1 MLIPVLPDS
10 APFSAEQRAYLNG
23 FLAGLFSHASVPDA
37 APPPAPSS
45 PPLMPLTI
53 LFGSQTGTAEK
64 LAKRA
69 AKAAGARG
77 FAPTLH
83 DLARFPREQLAGT
96 RHVLLVTS
104 TYGDGEPPD
113 NAKAF
118 WEWLRSEAA
127 PELQTTRFAVC
138 ALGDSNYPR
147 FCAFGKQLD
156 ERLDSLGARRALP
169 RVDCD
174 VDAEKPFA
182 TWLGSA
188 LNSLAGTLPAPGP
201 GPAPTQPLVPD
212 PIPAAEPENAAGWSR
227 ERPFPARL
235 KTNRRLS
242 APGSGK
248 DVRHF
253 EIDLAGSG
261 LAYEVGD
268 ALGVCPANDPY
279 LVDLLLAQLG
289 FPPDTTVQGSGPAD
303 QPMRMREALLREY
316 DVARIPLP
324 MLRHFADRTGDATL
338 TRVAAPEAN
347 GELSTFLRGRDLLDL
362 LRAHPSVHFSPA
374 EFIGLLRRLQPRL
387 YSISSSLK
395 ASPNEVHLTV
405 SAVRYEALGRA
416 RGGVASTFLADR
428 CPPSTPVPVYVHSNP
443 AFRPP
448 APDRPLIMIGPGTGI
463 APFRAFLLE
472 RRATGATG
480 RNWLFFGDQRAAT
493 DFLYREE
500 IEAFAKDGLLTRLD
514 LAWSRDQAAKVY
526 VQHRMLDAAGP
537 LWDWLEGGAAVYVCG
552 DAGRMAKDVDA
563 ALHQVIESAGSRSA
577 DAAREYVAG
586 LQAER
591 RYQRDVY

>member
-23 FLAGLFSHASVPDA
+23 FLAGLFSHAQVPDA
-37 APPPAPSS
+37 GSAPAPSN
-45 PPLMPLTI
+45 PPLVPLTI

-127 PELQTTRFAVC
+127 PGLPETQFAVC

-156 ERLDSLGARRALP
+156 ERLAALGARRALP
-169 RVDCD
+169 RVECD
-174 VDAEKPFA
+174 VEVEKPFA

-188 LNSLAGTLPAPGP
+188 LHALSTTSPLEGSGSFTAVLPCSTA
-201 GPAPTQPLVPD
+201 TE
-212 PIPAAEPENAAGWSR
+212 AAEPEEATGWSR

-242 APGSGK
+242 AEGSGK

-261 LAYEVGD
+261 LEYEVGD
-268 ALGVCPANDPY
+268 ALGVRPANDPE

-289 FPPDTTVQGSGPAD
+289 FPPEAPVPGPGTSEL
-303 QPMRMREALLREY
+303 PVREALLLEY

-324 MLRHFADRTGDATL
+324 MLRHFADHTGDATL
-338 TRVAAPEAN
+338 IRVAAPEAN
-347 GELSTFLRGRDLLDL
+347 GELTAFLRGRDLLDL
-362 LRAHPSVHFSPA
+362 LRAHPTVRFAPA
-374 EFIGLLRRLQPRL
+374 EFVGLLRRLQPRL

-395 ASPNEVHLTV
+395 ASPGEVHLTV
-405 SAVRYEALGRA
+405 SAVRYEAHGRK

-428 CPPSTPVPVYVHSNP
+428 CPPSNPVPVYVHSNP

-448 APDRPLIMIGPGTGI
+448 APDRPLVMIGPGTGI

-480 RNWLFFGDQRAAT
+480 KNWLFFGDQRAAT

-500 IEAFAKDGLLTRLD
+500 IEAFSKEGLLARLD
-514 LAWSRDQAAKVY
+514 LAWSRDQAEKVY

-537 LWDWLEGGAAVYVCG
+537 LWDWLEGGAALYVCG

-563 ALHQVIESAGSRSA
+563 ALHQVIERAGSLSA
-577 DAAREYVAG
+577 AAARDYVAR